1 VLSDI
6 LDLSDLAL
14 LVSALIGTALAGSG
28 FEGLVLA
35 GPGSITLGSIEP
47 GIETGVDSTSI
58 IL

>member
-14 LVSALIGTALAGSG
+14 LVSALIGTA
-28 FEGLVLA
+28 LA